1 MTIDVNNPK
10 HLIADEGKVLKQISS
25 EIILGTEVFL
35 GKVII
40 DGKLIDDFAENFEEI
55 DEIDEI
61 KPKPDNNI
69 VEE

>member
-25 EIILGTEVFL
+25 GIILGYEVFL

-40 DGKLIDDFAENFEEI
+40 NGELVDDFPENFEEI
-55 DEIDEI
+55 DDI
-61 KPKPDNNI
+61 KPEPDNNI
-69 VEE
+69 NIENE

>member
-25 EIILGTEVFL
+25 GIILGYEVFL

-40 DGKLIDDFAENFEEI
+40 NGELVDDFPENFEEI
-55 DEIDEI
+55 DDI
-61 KPKPDNNI
+61 KPEPDNNVNI
-69 VEE
+69 ENE